1 MEREAEGCLSFF
13 PKCQTYIIFQTW
25 DAYTDAHQKQFHV
38 RYSALLDVTLPFP
51 LLFYLLKLLV
61 TAPQIEFVILEWLT
75 VVSLRN
81 PEVEVMGIE
90 ERMGSGDLSSGEG
103 KDPEGRL
110 GFPWGGIS
118 SVILVGK
125 KEMKVGG
132 GTGKYAGFLAES

>member
-1 MEREAEGCLSFF
+1 M
-13 PKCQTYIIFQTW
+13 
-25 DAYTDAHQKQFHV
+25 
-38 RYSALLDVTLPFP
+38 YSALLDVTLPFP

-90 ERMGSGDLSSGEG
+90 ERMGSGDLPSGEG

-132 GTGKYAGFLAES
+132 GTGKYAGFLAESWWLLFSP

>member
-1 MEREAEGCLSFF
+1 M
-13 PKCQTYIIFQTW
+13 
-25 DAYTDAHQKQFHV
+25 
-38 RYSALLDVTLPFP
+38 YSALLDVTLLFP

-61 TAPQIEFVILEWLT
+61 TAPQIEFVILEWFT

-81 PEVEVMGIE
+81 PEIEAMGRE
-90 ERMGSGDLSSGEG
+90 EGRGDLSSGEG

-118 SVILVGK
+118 SVILVGE